1 MKNFIKLLTVAII
14 IVALTV
20 STILFGSFVNS
31 YKTMVAKSTE
41 PQIVY
46 QDKIVYQDREV
57 EKEVPVEVPVEVE
70 KIVEVEVPGETII
83 IEKEVPVEII
93 VEKEVE
99 VIKEVEVPV
108 EIEVER
114 VIEIEKIVEVEVPVE
129 VEKIVEI
136 EVEKIVEVPVEVEKI
151 VEVEVPIEVEKIVEV
166 EKEVEKIVEVEVP
179 VQRTY
184 TYISSQKEAEAL
196 EIGETLND
204 LVIGLT
210 CNDGEFFFLGE
221 NDKDGFIGS
230 GQAKVFNDSTKY
242 QWIRLQAS
250 TNVIGIGTKRVQLQL
265 VFEDDYELL
274 GLPTRSGNN
283 KPYVRYTGVAVI
295 NGVVSNI
302 EHDINGYETVITLT
316 VSKVESATYA
326 ALNA

>member
-70 KIVEVEVPGETII
+70 KIVEIEVPGETII
-83 IEKEVPVEII
+83 IEKEVPVEVV

-151 VEVEVPIEVEKIVEV
+151 VEVE
-166 EKEVEKIVEVEVP
+166 KEVEKIVEVEVP

-204 LVIGLT
+204 IVIGLT
-210 CNDGEFFFLGE
+210 CNDGEFFFLSE

-250 TNVIGIGTKRVQLQL
+250 TNVIGIGTKKVQLQL

-274 GLPTRSGNN
+274 GLPTRPENN

-302 EHDINGYETVITLT
+302 EHDINGYETVVTLT

-326 ALNA
+326 AFNA

>member
-1 MKNFIKLLTVAII
+1 MKNFVKLLTVAII

-31 YKTMVAKSTE
+31 YKTMVAKSAE
-41 PQIVY
+41 LQIVY
-46 QDKIVYQDREV
+46 QDKIIYQDREV
-57 EKEVPVEVPVEVE
+57 EKEVLVEVPVEVEKIVEVEKQVEIEVPGETIIIEKEVPVEVIVEKEVEVIKEVKIPIEIEVERVVEVEKVVEVEVPVEVE
-70 KIVEVEVPGETII
+70 KIVEVEVP
-83 IEKEVPVEII
+83 V
-93 VEKEVE
+93 
-99 VIKEVEVPV
+99 
-108 EIEVER
+108 
-114 VIEIEKIVEVEVPVE
+114 EIEKIVE
-129 VEKIVEI
+129 I
-136 EVEKIVEVPVEVEKI
+136 
-151 VEVEVPIEVEKIVEV
+151 
-166 EKEVEKIVEVEVP
+166 EKEIEKIVEVEVP

-210 CNDGEFFFLGE
+210 CNDGEFFFLSE
-221 NDKDGFIGS
+221 NDKEGVIGS

-250 TNVIGIGTKRVQLQL
+250 TNVIGIGIKKVQLQL
-265 VFEDDYELL
+265 VFEEDYELL
-274 GLPTRSGNN
+274 GLPTRPENN

-295 NGVVSNI
+295 SGVVSNI

-316 VSKVESATYA
+316 VSRAESATYA